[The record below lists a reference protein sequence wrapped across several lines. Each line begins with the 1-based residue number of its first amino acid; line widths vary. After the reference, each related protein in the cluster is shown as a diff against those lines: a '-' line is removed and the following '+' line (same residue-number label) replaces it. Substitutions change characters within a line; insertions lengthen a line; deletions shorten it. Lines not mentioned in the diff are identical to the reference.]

1 MLDRLPDQVFLW
13 KLKVQELRGKGH
25 SLTHSLTHSLPTPCT
40 HVSAAAKLVYDLV
53 PAHAELVKA

>member
-13 KLKVQELRGKGH
+13 KLKVQELRGKG
-25 SLTHSLTHSLPTPCT
+25 HSLTHSLPTPCT